1 MILELDCGNSLIKWR
16 VIEGRHG
23 RSPVALRSPMMR
35 WSNS

>member
-16 VIEGRHG
+16 VIEGA
-23 RSPVALRSPMMR
+23 VAVRSPMMP